1 MSHKFLK
8 IKIKYMANEAQ
19 IIRFEENK
27 TKKEYRYLSA
37 KQGREAEYQ
46 RALQEFWDMR
56 RHRTFD
62 LRCEARSTLVAYGF
76 IRGKSYA
83 TVENAGVDN
92 PPDWGKVLGMITK
105 YGTIKDRL
113 EATKALKKWTGY
125 DANSAAG
132 KAVLESIK

>member
-8 IKIKYMANEAQ
+8 IKIKYMAYEAQ
-19 IIRFEENK
+19 IIRFEEHK
-27 TKKEYRYLSA
+27 TKKEYRWLSD

-46 RALQEFWDMR
+46 RVLQEFWDMR
-56 RHRTFD
+56 KHRTVD
-62 LRCEARSTLVAYGF
+62 LRDESRSTLVAYGF

-83 TVENAGVDN
+83 NVENAGLDN
-92 PPDWGKVLGMITK
+92 PPSWGKVLGMITK

-113 EATKALKKWTGY
+113 EATKAVKKWTGY
-125 DANSAAG
+125 DAETAAG

>member
-37 KQGREAEYQ
+37 KQGREDEYQ
-46 RALQEFWDMR
+46 RALKEFWDMR
-56 RHRTFD
+56 HHRTFD
-62 LRCEARSTLVAYGF
+62 LRRESRSTLVAYGF

-83 TVENAGVDN
+83 NVENAGIDN
-92 PPDWGKVLGMITK
+92 PPDWCKVLGMVTK

-113 EATKALKKWTGY
+113 AATKALKEWTGY
-125 DANSAAG
+125 DAALPKA
-132 KAVLESIK
+132 KAVLDSIK